1 MLVAHYRDRPAAR
14 VAEGPAAHAAAA
26 GAIWLDLLDA
36 TEGER
41 AVVERAFEMRVPA
54 QDEIAEIESSSR
66 LRVEG
71 DVLFLSMPLASRKD
85 PTRHLS
91 PLGFVLSDTRL
102 ITVRY
107 AQSFAFDDAAAAVAG
122 GMAAPRAGTAAPGRS
137 DPAGAVNTFLVLLEA
152 MVDRAADGLE
162 RLASELA
169 LLSRSVFGVEDA
181 PPRPNNDR
189 LLRGLLKSVGRA
201 GDTLSELRETLLGV
215 QRIVSFVPDA
225 AGEWLPAAADGRLAT
240 LARDTASLA
249 DYDAQLVAKVQFLLD
264 AALGFINIEQNN
276 GIKVL
281 TVVSLVGIP
290 PTLIASIYG
299 MNFKNMPELSWSFG
313 YPYALLLMLA
323 SVAGPLVFFW
333 RKGWL

>member
-14 VAEGPAAHAAAA
+14 IVEGAAAHAAAA

-41 AVVERAFEMRVPA
+41 AVVERAFELRVPA

-66 LRVEG
+66 LRTEG
-71 DVLFLSMPLASRKD
+71 DVLYLSTPMASRKD
-85 PTRHLS
+85 AARPLS

-107 AQSFAFDDAAAAVAG
+107 AESFVFDEVAAAARGEAV
-122 GMAAPRAGTAAPGRS
+122 
-137 DPAGAVNTFLVLLEA
+137 GAVNTFLTLLEA
-152 MVDRAADGLE
+152 LVDRSSDALE
-162 RLASELA
+162 RLGGELRR
-169 LLSRSVFGVEDA
+169 LSREVFQVEGA
-181 PPRPNNDR
+181 PARPNDDR
-189 LLRGLLKSVGRA
+189 MLRALLKSIGRA
-201 GDTLSELRETLLGV
+201 GDTLSELRDALLGL
-215 QRIVSFVPDA
+215 QRIVSYVPDA
-225 AGEWLPAAADGRLAT
+225 AGEWLPASADGRLAT
-240 LARDTASLA
+240 LGRDVASLA
-249 DYDAQLVAKVQFLLD
+249 DYDGQLVSKVQFLLD
-264 AALGFINIEQNN
+264 ATLGFINIEQNN

-299 MNFKNMPELSWSFG
+299 MNFKNMPELGWSFG
-313 YPYALLLMLA
+313 YEYALGLMAL
-323 SVAGPLVFFW
+323 SMAGPLVFFW

>member
-1 MLVAHYRDRPAAR
+1 MLVAYYRDRPPAR
-14 VAEGPAAHAAAA
+14 LAEGSAAHAAAA
-26 GAIWLDLLDA
+26 AAIWLDLLDA

-41 AVVERAFEMRVPA
+41 AVAERAFEMRVPA
-54 QDEIAEIESSSR
+54 LDELTEIESSSR
-66 LRVEG
+66 LRSEG
-71 DVLFLSMPLASRKD
+71 DMLTLSTPMASRKD
-85 PTRHLS
+85 AARPMS

-107 AQSFAFDDAAAAVAG
+107 AESFAFDEVAAAPAG
-122 GMAAPRAGTAAPGRS
+122 GGAASPRGEGAS
-137 DPAGAVNTFLVLLEA
+137 AVNTFLALLEA

-162 RLASELA
+162 RLGGELGR
-169 LLSRSVFGVEDA
+169 LSREVFEVEDA
-181 PPRPNNDR
+181 PSRPNNDR
-189 LLRGLLKSVGRA
+189 MLRSLLKSIGRV
-201 GDTLSELRETLLGV
+201 GDTLSELRDALLGL
-215 QRIVSFVPDA
+215 QRIVSYVPDA
-225 AGEWLPAAADGRLAT
+225 AGEWLPGSADGRLAT
-240 LARDTASLA
+240 LGRDIASLA
-249 DYDAQLVAKVQFLLD
+249 DYDAQLVSKVQFLLD

-299 MNFKNMPELSWSFG
+299 MNFKNMPELTWRFG
-313 YPYALLLMLA
+313 YEYALALMLL

>member
-14 VAEGPAAHAAAA
+14 IAEGVGAPAAAA

-54 QDEIAEIESSSR
+54 LDEIVEIESSSR
-66 LRVEG
+66 LRTEG
-71 DVLFLSMPLASRKD
+71 DVLYLSTPMASRKD
-85 PTRHLS
+85 ALRPLS
-91 PLGFVLSDTRL
+91 SLGFVLSDTRL

-107 AQSFAFDDAAAAVAG
+107 AESFAFDEV
-122 GMAAPRAGTAAPGRS
+122 AAPVRGDAS
-137 DPAGAVNTFLVLLEA
+137 GAVGAFLTLLEA
-152 MVDRAADGLE
+152 LVDRAADAME
-162 RLASELA
+162 RLGAELGR
-169 LLSRSVFGVEDA
+169 LSREVFGAEDA
-181 PPRPNNDR
+181 PSRPNTDR
-189 LLRGLLKSVGRA
+189 MLRALLKSIGQV
-201 GDTLSELRETLLGV
+201 GDTLSELRDTLLGL
-215 QRIVSFVPDA
+215 QRIVSYVPDA
-225 AGEWLPAAADGRLAT
+225 AGEWLPGSADGRLAT
-240 LARDTASLA
+240 LGRDIASLA
-249 DYDAQLVAKVQFLLD
+249 DYDAQLVSKVQFLLD

-313 YPYALLLMLA
+313 YEYALVLMLL
-323 SVAGPLVFFW
+323 SVAVPLVFFW